1 MSIVIETVNLSK
13 EYRQGNETI
22 LATNKIN
29 IKIESGELVSI
40 VGRSGSGKSTLL
52 NLLGAI
58 DTPTSGKILIGGRSL
73 TEMAD
78 AELTKFRS
86 KNIGII
92 FQKFNLIPELNVLEN
107 IRLPL
112 DLTHEPYDNKYESYL
127 IEMLELGNR
136 LTYRPNQLSGGQQQ
150 RVAIARALIT
160 KPKIILADEPTG
172 NLDKK
177 TGDAIIEH
185 IIRTNRDLGQ
195 TYIIVTHNNSLA
207 QRTNRIITI
216 DDGCV
221 VSDFRKK

>member
-1 MSIVIETVNLSK
+1 MDIVIETVNLTK
-13 EYRQGNETI
+13 EYHQGNETV
-22 LATNKIN
+22 LATNNINLKIG
-29 IKIESGELVSI
+29 SGELVSI

-73 TEMAD
+73 TEMTD
-78 AELTKFRS
+78 TELTKFRS

-92 FQKFNLIPELNVLEN
+92 FQKFNLISELNVLEN

-112 DLTHEPYDNKYESYL
+112 DLTNEPYDSKYENDL
-127 IEMLELGNR
+127 FEMLELSNR

-195 TYIIVTHNNSLA
+195 TYIIVTHNEDLA
-207 QRTNRIITI
+207 QRTTRIITI

-221 VSDFRKK
+221 VSDFRKS